1 MSCQYIAKFN
11 RYKPDKLRINI
22 QLQTRH
28 KRYSFFL
35 PVGKPWSCHHLHRG
49 LQIIPAKAAQCVIL
63 LLKWPYISTIWLVIH
78 NHVSPDLTL
87 ISLFSEIQRKEKG
100 IHSWL
105 ALRFQW
111 GDFSTPT
118 EPFVLKLDFPAIN
131 SLAYFP
137 FFSLL
142 MGWKIS
148 SYLLFFG
155 GICGF
160 FTSCPGRTWTIWFQV
175 LPGLTPWLSGP
186 CIG

>member
-100 IHSWL
+100 IHFWL

-118 EPFVLKLDFPAIN
+118 EPSVLKFDFPVIN
-131 SLAYFP
+131 SQSYF
-137 FFSLL
+137 
-142 MGWKIS
+142 
-148 SYLLFFG
+148 LFFLCWWN
-155 GICGF
+155 GILALVEPEPYDF
-160 FTSCPGRTWTIWFQV
+160 RFSPDWRHDYQTPVSVKNTICYES
-175 LPGLTPWLSGP
+175 LYT
-186 CIG
+186 